1 MVMRVIVTTRSV
13 AVVAA
18 LGRTFGVL
26 GPFEGP
32 VQAHQR
38 RHRDRADQAI
48 DRVLVGFAQAAGKL
62 RSEFL
67 PPALTPG
74 VSPLGVAVVLLR
86 SWHQVVHPL
95 SGLIPFV
102 RSRTVRY
109 P

>member
-1 MVMRVIVTTRSV
+1 MVMRVVATSWPV
-13 AVVAA
+13 AVIAA
-18 LGRTFGVL
+18 LGRTLGVL

-38 RHRDRADQAI
+38 RHRDRADQTI
-48 DRVLVGFAQAAGKL
+48 DRVVVGFAQAAGEL

-67 PPALTPG
+67 ASTLTPG

-102 RSRTVRY
+102 LSRTVRY